1 MNFKKIFSVGIK
13 ILAAA
18 AAGVCV
24 FIGFSKSLENKDQS
38 IRRQKIDSNPSS
50 EGTVAVEENPKEKD
64 TSLKVVHSLRKFQD
78 TLGKLFQVA
87 QSVSTVSENLYR
99 IFKGGEVGPFGHKP
113 LGNCPQSFTRISS
126 NVIEA
131 GYNPSSHPAFGANK
145 YWL

>member
-1 MNFKKIFSVGIK
+1 MNFKKILSVGIK

-24 FIGFSKSLENKDQS
+24 FIGFSKSLENKDKTP
-38 IRRQKIDSNPSS
+38 RPKIDSKPNG
-50 EGTVAVEENPKEKD
+50 EGIVSVEESPKEKD

-99 IFKGGEVGPFGHKP
+99 IFKGGETSPFGHKP
-113 LGNCPQSFTRISS
+113 LGNCPQGFTRISS

-131 GYNPSSHPAFGANK
+131 GYNPNTHPAFGTNK
-145 YWL
+145 YWF